1 MNPTFRVWT
10 LCSLVACLSLASAMA
25 MGDDNPVPRPPELER
40 DVQFWIR
47 VYSEIT
53 THSGFLH
60 DERNLGVIYDTLRF
74 TPDTSSRERQRAVDG
89 KRDQIIAALRR
100 IAASTA
106 GELSKD
112 DQRIRD
118 LWGAEATAS
127 QLLDAT
133 QFIRYQLGQSDRFRA
148 GLERSGAWQAHI
160 AETFASL
167 GLPAQLAV
175 LPHVESSFNPA
186 AYSKVGAAGLWQFM
200 RSTGRR
206 YMRIDNAVDD
216 RMDPFR
222 STEAAAQLLSYN
234 YRLLGTW
241 PLALTAYNHGAAGMR
256 RAKDAMGTDDIVKIL
271 RYHKSPTFGFAS
283 RNFYVSFLA
292 ALEIDSHP
300 DKYFGSLKRAQEI
313 KFQEVELPAQ
323 APPTLLARALKVD
336 RDRLRE
342 LNPSLRPAVWQG
354 HRPVPKG
361 YRLRL
366 PIDGT
371 AWTTE
376 VLAKRLGAEPSV
388 TVAAAQPA
396 PIPPPTVIPVS
407 TSPRVSTP
415 RPKAPAAGA
424 IPTVVAQIE
433 SAKDAKAVA
442 VLGKPA
448 IRAEPVTGAQAEAL
462 GPSLGPAIETPQ
474 SADPTDYSVAANNT
488 ITVAADETLGH
499 YAEWLGTSAARLR
512 QVNKLKFGKPVMI
525 GRRIK
530 LEFDKI
536 SSDDFEQQRREYHRV
551 LQASYFAAHRIIGT
565 EVYIVR
571 RGDSLWTVTQR
582 SGQLPV
588 WLIQQ
593 YNPDVDIGEMR
604 TGVEIVV
611 PKVEEVTANS

>member
-1 MNPTFRVWT
+1 MNST
-10 LCSLVACLSLASAMA
+10 SLLRGLWGAFACLALAPALVL
-25 MGDDNPVPRPPELER
+25 GDDNPVPRPPELER
-40 DVQFWIR
+40 DVQFWVR
-47 VYSEIT
+47 VYSEIDT
-53 THSGFLH
+53 NSGFLH
-60 DERNLGVIYDTLRF
+60 DERNLAVVYDTLHFARD
-74 TPDTSSRERQRAVDG
+74 TPPRERQRVVEE

-100 IAASTA
+100 IAASS
-106 GELSKD
+106 GELSTD
-112 DQRIRD
+112 DQRIRE
-118 LWGAEATAS
+118 LWGAEATSS

-160 AETFASL
+160 AETFASQ

-206 YMRIDNAVDD
+206 YMRIDNSVDD
-216 RMDPFR
+216 RLDPFR

-256 RAKDAMGTDDIVKIL
+256 RAKEAMGTDDIVKIL
-271 RYHKSPTFGFAS
+271 RHHKSPTFGFAS

-300 DKYFGSLKRAQEI
+300 DKYFGALKRAPEI
-313 KFQEVELPAQ
+313 KFQEVELAAQ
-323 APPTLLARALKVD
+323 AQPALLVRALKVD

-354 HRPVPKG
+354 HRQVPKG

-366 PIDGT
+366 PADGT
-371 AWTTE
+371 TWTPE
-376 VLAKRLGAEPSV
+376 LLARRLGTSAPV
-388 TVAAAQPA
+388 VVAAVQSPPVPA
-396 PIPPPTVIPVS
+396 AIAVPVPLAPPKS
-407 TSPRVSTP
+407 
-415 RPKAPAAGA
+415 KAPASGA
-424 IPTVVAQIE
+424 IPAVVAQIE
-433 SAKDAKAVA
+433 SARDAKAVA
-442 VLGKPA
+442 VVGRPA
-448 IRAEPVTGAQAEAL
+448 THAEPVTAAQADAL

-474 SADPTDYSVAANNT
+474 SADPMDYSIAANGTIAVAAE
-488 ITVAADETLGH
+488 ETLGH

-512 QVNKLKFGKPVMI
+512 QINKMKFGKPVLI

-536 SSDDFEQQRREYHRV
+536 SQDDFEQQRREYHRV
-551 LQASYFAAHRIIGT
+551 LQASYFAAHRIVGT
-565 EVYIVR
+565 ETYTVR

-604 TGVEIVV
+604 AGVEIVV
-611 PKVEEVTANS
+611 PKVEEVTASG

>member
-1 MNPTFRVWT
+1 MNPTFLIRT
-10 LCSLVACLSLASAMA
+10 LCGLVACLALAPALAMS
-25 MGDDNPVPRPPELER
+25 DDSPVPRPPELER

-74 TPDTSSRERQRAVDG
+74 TPETSPRERQRAVDE

-100 IAASTA
+100 IAASTD
-106 GELSKD
+106 GGLSKD

-148 GLERSGAWQAHI
+148 GLERSGAWQVHI

-216 RMDPFR
+216 RMDPFK

-256 RAKDAMGTDDIVKIL
+256 RAKEAMGTDDIVKIL

-354 HRPVPKG
+354 HRPIPKG

-366 PIDGT
+366 PADGT

-376 VLAKRLGAEPSV
+376 VLAKRLGAEPPVSV
-388 TVAAAQPA
+388 VAAS
-396 PIPPPTVIPVS
+396 PIPRPTVIPVS
-407 TSPRVSTP
+407 TSPASP
-415 RPKAPAAGA
+415 PKSKTPAAGA

-448 IRAEPVTGAQAEAL
+448 IRA
-462 GPSLGPAIETPQ
+462 
-474 SADPTDYSVAANNT
+474 
-488 ITVAADETLGH
+488 
-499 YAEWLGTSAARLR
+499 
-512 QVNKLKFGKPVMI
+512 
-525 GRRIK
+525 
-530 LEFDKI
+530 
-536 SSDDFEQQRREYHRV
+536 
-551 LQASYFAAHRIIGT
+551 
-565 EVYIVR
+565 
-571 RGDSLWTVTQR
+571 
-582 SGQLPV
+582 
-588 WLIQQ
+588 
-593 YNPDVDIGEMR
+593 
-604 TGVEIVV
+604 
-611 PKVEEVTANS
+611 